1 MLSLTAA
8 LPIAANCNEVFFT
21 DVRVPD
27 SQRLGAVG
35 EGWRVAIATLMNERL
50 AVGQTPAPDFPE
62 IFQLCRQLEL
72 EDGPAIRNALVRDKL
87 ADWYVQQQGLK
98 YARFRTLTALSRGE
112 TPGPE
117 SSMTKIVSANKRQAI
132 AQSGRHQVDVA
143 GKGSGPALRSEGRRV
158 GKERES

>member
-72 EDGPAIRNALVRDKL
+72 EDVPAIRNALVRDKL
-87 ADWYVQQQGLK
+87 AVWYVQQPGLK
-98 YARFRTLTALSRGE
+98 SAPFRTMTAPTRAA

-117 SSMTKIVSANKRQAI
+117 SPLKQTV
-132 AQSGRHQVDVA
+132 HD
-143 GKGSGPALRSEGRRV
+143 
-158 GKERES
+158 